1 MGNIAALDCLEGRS
15 IQHNSKMKVFVIA
28 ALMVAVSADP
38 YYGYGGYG
46 YGGHYGGGASYV
58 GRTIWGLRGKRSA
71 EAEADP
77 AADAYYGYYG
87 HQYAWPSA
95 TGYYG
100 TSTCYGCR
108 GKRSAEP
115 GLYYGLG
122 HYGYGLGLIRPGIAA
137 HPGLA
142 TSYSDRSVQGI
153 RGKRS
158 AEAEADA
165 EPHYGYGHLGYAG
178 YGYGLPAGYARFGGH
193 YLGKREA
200 EAEPY
205 YGYGLGYYGRGYYG
219 GYGHRYGYGYGYYG

>member
-1 MGNIAALDCLEGRS
+1 MGIAALDCLEGRS

-38 YYGYGGYG
+38 YYGYGGYGYGG

-108 GKRSAEP
+108 GKRSAE
-115 GLYYGLG
+115 
-122 HYGYGLGLIRPGIAA
+122 
-137 HPGLA
+137 
-142 TSYSDRSVQGI
+142 
-153 RGKRS
+153 
-158 AEAEADA
+158 AEAEA

-178 YGYGLPAGYARFGGH
+178 YGYGLPAGY
-193 YLGKREA
+193 
-200 EAEPY
+200 
-205 YGYGLGYYGRGYYG
+205 
-219 GYGHRYGYGYGYYG
+219 

>member
-1 MGNIAALDCLEGRS
+1 MA
-15 IQHNSKMKVFVIA
+15 K
-28 ALMVAVSADP
+28 
-38 YYGYGGYG
+38 
-46 YGGHYGGGASYV
+46 
-58 GRTIWGLRGKRSA
+58 RT
-71 EAEADP
+71 P
-77 AADAYYGYYG
+77 
-87 HQYAWPSA
+87 
-95 TGYYG
+95 
-100 TSTCYGCR
+100 
-108 GKRSAEP
+108 P
-115 GLYYGLG
+115 GLIGF
-122 HYGYGLGLIRPGIAA
+122 IFTCFAKISKIAF
-137 HPGLA
+137 
-142 TSYSDRSVQGI
+142 RSVQGI